1 MMDVIGVGALNLDKL
16 YIVEKIARGGEEIPI
31 ISLKESPGG
40 SAANTIA
47 ALARLGVI
55 VGFIGKIG
63 SDREGELILKDLEK
77 EGVDIR
83 GIAKSK
89 GRTGI
94 ILGFVDS
101 SGERALYV
109 YPGVNDELRINESN
123 LNYAKQADFL
133 HLSSFVGERSYQAQ
147 KELLEKLSSVKI
159 SFSPGMLY
167 TRKCLKDL
175 KQIIEKSF
183 VIFLNEEEIGLITGN
198 EYRKGASMMLDIG
211 AKLVV
216 VTLAHKGCFVAAS
229 NESHEIK
236 AYPTKVIDTTGAGD
250 AFAAGFL
257 YGLLLKKNLKTCGK
271 IGNKMAS
278 LCIGKVGARDG
289 LPYKKDFENFIS
301 SLE

>member
-47 ALARLGVI
+47 ALARLRMR

-77 EGVDIR
+77 EGVDIK
-83 GIAKSK
+83 GIERSK

-101 SGERALYV
+101 SGERALYA

-123 LNYAKQADFL
+123 LNYARQAKFL
-133 HLSSFVGERSYQAQ
+133 HLSSFVGEHSYQAQ
-147 KELLEKLSSVKI
+147 KKLLEKLSGIKI

-167 TRKCLKDL
+167 ARKRLENL
-175 KQIIEKSF
+175 KQMIERSF
-183 VIFLNEEEIGLITGN
+183 VIFLNEEEIELITGS
-198 EYRKGASMMLDIG
+198 EYERGAPVLLDLG

-216 VTLAHKGCFVAAS
+216 VTLAHKGCFVAS
-229 NESHEIK
+229 SSESHEIE
-236 AYPTKVIDTTGAGD
+236 AYPVKVVDTTGAGD

-257 YGLLLKKNLKTCGK
+257 YGLLLEKDLKTCGK
-271 IGNKMAS
+271 LGNKVAS
-278 LCIGKVGARDG
+278 LCIGEVGAREA
-289 LPYKKDFENFIS
+289 LPYRKDLENFIS

>member
-47 ALARLGVI
+47 ALARLGMR

-77 EGVDIR
+77 EGVDIK
-83 GIAKSK
+83 GIARSK

-101 SGERALYV
+101 SGERALYA
-109 YPGVNDELRINESN
+109 YPGVNDELQINESN
-123 LNYAKQADFL
+123 LSYARQAKFL

-147 KELLEKLSSVKI
+147 KKLLDKLSGVKI

-167 TRKCLKDL
+167 ARKRLENL
-175 KQIIEKSF
+175 KQMIEKSF
-183 VIFLNEEEIGLITGN
+183 VIFLNEEEIELITGKD
-198 EYRKGASMMLDIG
+198 YRRGAPMLLELG

-216 VTLAHKGCFVAAS
+216 VTLAHRGCFVAGS
-229 NESHEIK
+229 SESHEIE
-236 AYPTKVIDTTGAGD
+236 AYPVKVVDTTGAGD

-257 YGLLLKKNLKTCGK
+257 YGLLLEKDLKTCGK
-271 IGNKMAS
+271 LGNKVAS
-278 LCIGKVGARDG
+278 LCIGKVGARES
-289 LPYKKDFENFIS
+289 LPYRKDLENFIS